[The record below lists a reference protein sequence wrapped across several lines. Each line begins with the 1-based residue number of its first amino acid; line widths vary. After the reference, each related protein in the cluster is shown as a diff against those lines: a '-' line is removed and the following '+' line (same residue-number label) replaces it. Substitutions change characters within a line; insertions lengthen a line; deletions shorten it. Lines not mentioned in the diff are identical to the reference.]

1 MNTLRS
7 HYLKR
12 SNALGSPSSF
22 LATTSSIKAGL
33 LPIRSFISCH
43 QAFSSGGHYP
53 ARVRHNPLLKL
64 LANMTTRPISTIT
77 RIAARSSSVPP
88 PIVTTNPKRREF
100 LSYPGHA
107 PQVLTVPCDPVVHE
121 SRAQHAIRMPV
132 MSPFLTECT
141 IRRWAKKEGE
151 PFYPGDVLLQ
161 IESDIATIDVP
172 AENAGI
178 IAKILVR
185 HPAPTRHHC
194 AEHHEQIPDGTT
206 VPFEQII
213 ALVARDSQEY
223 ARLRAQ
229 TQLQSPPTPP
239 AFTPSTLSPRRS
251 SSPPPYDQPV
261 SPSTPTS
268 STSSPRTPV
277 TRRSPFRYQTHITT
291 SPSPPPPI
299 HNTAGA
305 VRGMV
310 TNHVRSMTL
319 PGPSSPSSSSMP
331 RSFIPSPRR
340 NTISFS
346 TTTNSTNIST
356 GQNTLRSRASRES
369 FLISEDQWKQELD
382 GPSIRRIIVNNLS
395 RNSPEEQSP
404 QEYFEGIL

>member
-88 PIVTTNPKRREF
+88 PIVTTNPKR
-100 LSYPGHA
+100 L
-107 PQVLTVPCDPVVHE
+107 VHE

-178 IAKILVR
+178 IAKIL
-185 HPAPTRHHC
+185 
-194 AEHHEQIPDGTT
+194 IPDGTT